1 MGAHGE
7 GGTASGKGQNAN
19 QELSSVGISAL
30 RLSIASRLHY
40 QFQPGLPK
48 EFLLEMAAE
57 RNRVA
62 LPGVSRGGDSAGG
75 GGAAAAPEGV
85 LMGGM
90 RLPPER
96 FCLTGSGWDLKSEW
110 ESEGE
115 EEEAEMED
123 APGGASGEGPTGG
136 EEGEE
141 QDEDE
146 EGAGRMEDIF
156 GEDGGEDEDKVMTDV

>member
-7 GGTASGKGQNAN
+7 GGSGSGGKGQSASQDIN
-19 QELSSVGISAL
+19 SVGLSAL

-75 GGAAAAPEGV
+75 GV

-115 EEEAEMED
+115 EEIEMED
-123 APGGASGEGPTGG
+123 APGGAGGAGEGPTGG
-136 EEGEE
+136 EGEE
-141 QDEDE
+141 HDDEDE
-146 EGAGRMEDIF
+146 EGGGRMEDIF
-156 GEDGGEDEDKVMTDV
+156 GEDRGEEEDKVMTDV